1 MTIQSSITELGLFD
15 LFQVLHINKKTGRL
29 VISDGPDGKGAQI
42 AFKNGDASFA
52 AIHDRVPKE
61 IEVLLVEWGVVD
73 DASLGRIEKNR
84 RKYAS
89 LIECLEGE
97 GIASRSHI
105 ENFIANCVRENVYEV
120 LKWDRGECRFIEEE
134 IDERREV
141 LVPLNTENLILEG
154 ARRID
159 EWSNIGN
166 KVPSRHS
173 VFALSADSGQGQ
185 QLNLKPR
192 EWEILALIDGKRSV
206 KEVNDAVSG
215 DLFTT
220 SKLIYGLVVMGVI
233 ALAGG
238 EEAAGGAGPEKE
250 ARLEDLL
257 REGRALYGRLN
268 LESAAT
274 QFEKALAIDPECFE
288 ALRMLGEIYYKTD
301 RLSEALVYLAKARAL
316 NPENQ
321 KAMFIKGYL
330 HARMGEVAKAIAEWE
345 ELKEKTANPQIVD
358 LVTKKVSLAREW
370 EKVLQEY

>member
-1 MTIQSSITELGLFD
+1 MTIQSSIKELGLFD
-15 LFQVLHINKKTGRL
+15 LFQLLHINKKTGRL
-29 VISDGPDGKGAQI
+29 MVTDGPDGKEAQI
-42 AFKNGDASFA
+42 VFKSGDTSFA
-52 AIHDRVPKE
+52 VVHDRVPKA
-61 IEVLLVEWGVVD
+61 IETLLVEWGVVD

-84 RKYAS
+84 RKYPT
-89 LIECLEGE
+89 LVECLEGE
-97 GIASRSHI
+97 GIASRGHI
-105 ENFIANCVRENVYEV
+105 ENFIANCVRDNVYEIF
-120 LKWDRGECRFIEEE
+120 KWDRGECRFIEEE
-134 IDERREV
+134 IDERREI

-173 VFALSADSGQGQ
+173 VFNLSVDSRQGQ

-206 KEVNDAVSG
+206 KEVNDAVGG

-233 ALAGG
+233 ELAGG
-238 EEAAGGAGPEKE
+238 EAAAGAPSPEKE
-250 ARLEDLL
+250 GRLEELL
-257 REGRALYGRLN
+257 KEGRGFYGRLN
-268 LESAAT
+268 LESAAA
-274 QFEKALAIDPECFE
+274 QFEKALVIDPECFE
-288 ALRMLGEIYYKTD
+288 ALRMLGEIYYKMD
-301 RLSEALVYLAKARAL
+301 RLSEALIYLSKARLL

-345 ELKEKTANPQIVD
+345 ELKEKTANPQIVE
-358 LVTKKVSLAREW
+358 LVAKKVSLAREW